1 MHLNAALIARTS
13 SDSPDGIVGVLPA
26 NAVVDVVPN
35 ASSGVLPANAVVEDV
50 PNASTVLAV
59 FAVIAF
65 A

>member
-1 MHLNAALIARTS
+1 MALIKVTS
-13 SDSPDGIVGVLPA
+13 SDSPGGIVGVLPA

>member
-1 MHLNAALIARTS
+1 MHFNADLIATTS

-50 PNASTVLAV
+50 PNASTVFAL